1 MKCQIAL
8 LNFFY
13 GISSVNVTLHLTE
26 SYFCVYLGKKN
37 DPTLGSVLFY
47 KHYFKKEVNP
57 RNLRKLLQVWS
68 ERSEINISREKSTLK
83 IPTLIIAGESNIFVE
98 VTSEWCLLSRCLW
111 NKQKNPSYLIV
122 IFDRLSNI

>member
-8 LNFFY
+8 LNFSY

-111 NKQKNPSYLIV
+111 NKQKKPFL
-122 IFDRLSNI
+122 FDCDFRSLE

>member
-122 IFDRLSNI
+122 IFDRWSNI